1 MGNQGDLNFSHYLV
15 LKIQFI
21 PVGAFLE
28 IEVNY
33 KYNGKVLSL
42 FEDVFQFFFSCA
54 KDDGNIFPL
63 LKFFHFC
70 QINDLN
76 RW

>member
-1 MGNQGDLNFSHYLV
+1 MGNQGALNFSHYLV

-33 KYNGKVLSL
+33 KYNGKALSH
-42 FEDVFQFFFSCA
+42 FEDVFQFFFLCERRWEHISTFEEV
-54 KDDGNIFPL
+54 FPL
-63 LKFFHFC
+63 LS
-70 QINDLN
+70 N
-76 RW
+76 

>member
-1 MGNQGDLNFSHYLV
+1 MANQGDLNFSHHLV

-33 KYNGKVLSL
+33 KYNGKALSL
-42 FEDVFQFFFSCA
+42 FEDVFQFFFPVR
-54 KDDGNIFPL
+54 KTMGTY
-63 LKFFHFC
+63 FHF
-70 QINDLN
+70 
-76 RW
+76 